1 MTIEELN
8 LKTENIAI
16 TSQIHKLKVKQYLP
30 LDDKI
35 SAITEIMNYSLDDNI
50 FPNPIR
56 LAAWC
61 DIMLV
66 KYYTD
71 LDVQG
76 YLDETDDN
84 EYSSF
89 YDTLVQ
95 NKVISDVKASIP
107 PAEYEMFMSTAELTV
122 NKYYEAKNSVRGI
135 LEAVTQ
141 DYSNL
146 DLEASEIQ
154 DKLNNP
160 ENLAFLKKVVDK
172 LG

>member
-1 MTIEELN
+1 MTIKELN
-8 LKTENIAI
+8 LKTENTSI

-30 LDDKI
+30 LDDKF
-35 SAITEIMNYSLDDNI
+35 SAILEILNYSVDDND
-50 FPNPIR
+50 FPSPIR
-56 LAAWC
+56 VAAWS

-71 LDVQG
+71 LDIQDH
-76 YLDETDDN
+76 LDTIN
-84 EYSSF
+84 EEDYAKF
-89 YDTLVQ
+89 YDLLIQ

-107 PAEYEMFMSTAELTV
+107 PAEYETFMSTAELTV
-122 NKYYEAKNSVRGI
+122 NKYYQAKNSIRGI
-135 LEAVTQ
+135 LESVTQ

-146 DLEASEIQ
+146 DLDASEIQ

-160 ENLAFLKKVVDK
+160 ENLAFLKKVVDR